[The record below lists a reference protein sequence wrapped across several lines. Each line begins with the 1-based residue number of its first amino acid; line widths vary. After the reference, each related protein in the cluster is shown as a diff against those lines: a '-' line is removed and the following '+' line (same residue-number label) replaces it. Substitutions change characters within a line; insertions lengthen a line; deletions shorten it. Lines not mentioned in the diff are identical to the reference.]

1 MARSFHVHLVAPS
14 NEDSTY
20 IKPLWVAT
28 LAAHTP
34 EDVELTFRD
43 DGLEPIDLEK
53 ESDAPD
59 LVGISVNSK
68 TAARAYAI
76 ADAYRLRGSRVVLG
90 GIHVTA
96 LPEEALAHADAVVSG
111 EAEWLWQDVVSDA
124 RAGRLGR
131 TTSLLHRGVYKHE
144 DWKPL
149 EGLPHPKR
157 ELLKSIRYVPF
168 DVVQTTRG
176 CPFPCEFCS
185 VSTYNGNKF
194 RFRPVREVIAELETC
209 GQRILFGDDNVMI
222 HTKYSHDLF
231 EAMVPLR
238 KHWVA
243 QASLAALHRVENIEV
258 MARAG
263 CRALFIGFESVA
275 DDAVRGAGKR
285 QNKPSKYREIVRC
298 LADHGIAVW
307 GSFIFG
313 LDDDASDAFD
323 RTVDFC
329 VDAKITMALF
339 ALLTPYP
346 GTQLYKR
353 LVAEERLT
361 KDRWWLS
368 TDHDSDAPFYRP
380 ARMSRD
386 ELRAGWVR
394 AWRSMYSLSSIRRR
408 YDFGRRHSWI
418 QNVAYWP
425 LNLMMHELAEK
436 KIAGGDR
443 QWRKHRTLDLPMGL

>member
-1 MARSFHVHLVAPS
+1 M
-14 NEDSTY
+14 
-20 IKPLWVAT
+20 
-28 LAAHTP
+28 
-34 EDVELTFRD
+34 
-43 DGLEPIDLEK
+43 
-53 ESDAPD
+53 
-59 LVGISVNSK
+59 
-68 TAARAYAI
+68 
-76 ADAYRLRGSRVVLG
+76 
-90 GIHVTA
+90 TA
-96 LPEEALAHADAVVSG
+96 LPNEGLAHADAVVSG
-111 EAEWLWQDVVSDA
+111 EAEWLWQEVVAEA
-124 RAGRLGR
+124 RDGKLGR
-131 TTSLLHRGVYKHE
+131 STSLLRSGIYEHD

-149 EGLPHPKR
+149 VGLPRPKR
-157 ELLKSIRYVPF
+157 DLFKSLRYVPF

-185 VSTYNGNKF
+185 VSTYNGTKF
-194 RFRPVREVIAELETC
+194 RFRPVPEVIGELETC
-209 GQRILFGDDNVMI
+209 GPRVLFGDDNVMI
-222 HTKYSHDLF
+222 HTKYSHELF

-243 QASLAALHRVENIEV
+243 QASLAALHRVENIDV

-275 DDAVRGAGKR
+275 DVAVRHAGKK
-285 QNKPSKYREIVRC
+285 QNKPGKYHDVVRC

-313 LDDDASDAFD
+313 LDDDALDSFD
-323 RTVDFC
+323 RTVEFC
-329 VDAKITMALF
+329 VEAKVTMALF

-346 GTQLYKR
+346 GTALYKR
-353 LVAEERLT
+353 LAGEGRLT

-368 TDHDSDAPFYRP
+368 GEHDTDAPFYQP

-386 ELRAGWVR
+386 QLREGWVR
-394 AWRSMYSLSSIRRR
+394 AWQEMYSLSSIRRR

-443 QWRKHRTLDLPMGL
+443 QWRKHRSLELPLGL